1 MSALNLSNMAS
12 GLLCGAAFG
21 FVLEN
26 AGFGSPRKLNAQF
39 KLTDWSVFKVM
50 FMAIVVAAVGLWALR
65 VLGFI
70 PPDTLFVP
78 QALLMA
84 SAVGGALVGAGF
96 AMGGYCPGTSIVGL
110 FSGRIDALVFI
121 AGILVGTFAFADFYG
136 PTIRSIMAIG
146 EIIDGDTIT
155 DAYGISEPVILAVLA
170 ASLVGIFY
178 LGSWFERRSSGP
190 VTAQAA
196 LADE

>member
-1 MSALNLSNMAS
+1 MSVMNLSAMAS
-12 GLLCGAAFG
+12 GLICGAAFG

-39 KLTDWSVFKVM
+39 QLTDWSVFKVM
-50 FMAIVVAAVGLWALR
+50 FTAIVVAAVGLWALR

-78 QALLMA
+78 QALIMA
-84 SAVGGALVGAGF
+84 SALGGALVGAGF
-96 AMGGYCPGTSIVGL
+96 AIGGYCPGTSIVGL

-121 AGILVGTFAFADFYG
+121 GGIVIGTFAFADFYG
-136 PTIRSIMAIG
+136 PAIRSVMAIG

-155 DAYGISEPVILAVLA
+155 DAYGVSEPVILGVLA
-170 ASLVGIFY
+170 VSLAGIFY

-190 VTAQAA
+190 LSAREA
-196 LADE
+196 LTD

>member
-1 MSALNLSNMAS
+1 MSALNLSAMTS
-12 GLLCGAAFG
+12 GLICGAAFG

-50 FMAIVVAAVGLWALR
+50 FTAIVVAAVGLWAIR

-78 QALLMA
+78 QALVMA
-84 SAVGGALVGAGF
+84 SAVGGAMVGAGF
-96 AMGGYCPGTSIVGL
+96 AIGGYCPGTSVVGL
-110 FSGRIDALVFI
+110 FSGRLDALVFI
-121 AGILVGTFAFADFYG
+121 VGVVIGTFAFAGFYG
-136 PTIRSIMAIG
+136 ETIRYIMSIG

-155 DAYGISEPVILAVLA
+155 DAYGISEPVILALLA
-170 ASLVGIFY
+170 AALVGIFY
-178 LGSWFERRSSGP
+178 LGSWFEQRSTGP
-190 VTAQAA
+190 ITAQAA
-196 LADE
+196 LSDD